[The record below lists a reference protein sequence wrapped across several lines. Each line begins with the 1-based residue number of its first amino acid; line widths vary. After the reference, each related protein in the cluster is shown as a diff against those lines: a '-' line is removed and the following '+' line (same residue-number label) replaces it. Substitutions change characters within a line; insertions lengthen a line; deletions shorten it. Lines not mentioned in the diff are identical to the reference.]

1 MKVNEQEKQSLSDS
15 IDKLNEGLD
24 AIIQLYNEAEDDKA
38 LIAFDDDTVEM
49 IENAKKAYGEK
60 EIDERINK
68 FIKEI
73 FSLLP
78 LAQSTP
84 TNPKSKPEYEE

>member
-1 MKVNEQEKQSLSDS
+1 MKVNEHDKQSLSDS

-24 AIIQLYNEAEDDKA
+24 VIIQLYNEAEQEKA
-38 LIAFDDDTVEM
+38 FINFDEDTINI
-49 IENAKKAYGEK
+49 IESAKKAYGDN

-73 FSLLP
+73 LSLLP
-78 LAQSTP
+78 LEHSNNTKTKA
-84 TNPKSKPEYEE
+84 E